1 MADQP
6 AGSPIPPEVQTSLHT
21 VSKLLHEAHHLGP
34 EARATLAD
42 LVDELSQ
49 ALRSG
54 TPSSEELAHLQQS
67 TAKLIEAVHQQQD
80 EGVLAAARH
89 RLEEAVVAA
98 EARAPT
104 VAGVARRLL
113 DALSSLGI

>member
-1 MADQP
+1 MGSGRP
-6 AGSPIPPEVQTSLHT
+6 A
-21 VSKLLHEAHHLGP
+21 
-34 EARATLAD
+34 AR
-42 LVDELSQ
+42 LVKRF
-49 ALRSG
+49 AL
-54 TPSSEELAHLQQS
+54 
-67 TAKLIEAVHQQQD
+67 